1 MFKPLPLFIGLRYT
15 RAKRR
20 NHFISFISFSS
31 MLGIALGV
39 TALITVLSVMNG
51 FEKELRIRMLGMSAH
66 VVVNS
71 YYAESMENWQDLTEK
86 VKKYPEVIG
95 VAPYIQAQ
103 GMITHGRNVYGTML
117 QGINPEFEPQV
128 SQIKEKILIGGLE
141 NLRAGEFGVIL
152 GSELSQALGVRIGD
166 KITLVVPQAT
176 VTPVGILPRIKRMT
190 VQGIFTIGMHEYDSA
205 YVLLN
210 IEDAAKLVHVPDGQV
225 HGLNLKLTDMFS
237 APQFAK
243 QLQEELP
250 TGYRIFDWTYRHANF
265 FKAVKMEKSVM
276 FIILTLI
283 VAVAAFNIV
292 STLVMVVTDKQADI
306 AILRTL
312 GATPLMVMSIFMI
325 QGTFIGVLGTLLG
338 LAGGLSLA
346 LNIQTVVP
354 ALEYLFNVQ
363 FLSPDVY
370 YISEVPSDLRWLD
383 VYKIAGMS
391 LLISFLATIYPAWR
405 ASSTQP
411 AEALRYE

>member
-31 MLGIALGV
+31 MLGITLGV

-51 FEKELRIRMLGMSAH
+51 FEKELRVRMLGMSAH
-66 VVVNS
+66 VVINS
-71 YYAESMENWQDLTEK
+71 YYQESMGNWQELLEQ
-86 VKKYPEVIG
+86 VKKYPSVVGI
-95 VAPYIQAQ
+95 APYIQAQ

-117 QGINPEFEPQV
+117 QGVDPKFEPQV
-128 SQIKEKILIGGLE
+128 SQIKEKLILGSLE
-141 NLRAGEFGVIL
+141 NLQAGEFGVII
-152 GSELSQALGVRIGD
+152 GSELAQSLGVRMGD

-190 VQGIFTIGMHEYDSA
+190 VQGVFTIGMHEYDSA

-210 IEDAAKLVHVPDGQV
+210 IEDAAKLIHVPDGEV
-225 HGLNLKLTDMFS
+225 HGLNLKLTEMFD
-237 APQFAK
+237 APQLAR
-243 QLQEELP
+243 QLQNDLNM
-250 TGYRIFDWTYRHANF
+250 GYRIYDWTYRHANF

-292 STLVMVVTDKQADI
+292 STLIMVVTDKQADI

-312 GATPLMVMSIFMI
+312 GATPFTIMLIFMV
-325 QGTFIGVLGTLLG
+325 QGLFIGIFGTVFG
-338 LAGGLSLA
+338 VAGGVSLA
-346 LNIQTVVP
+346 LNVETIVP
-354 ALEYLFNVQ
+354 AIEYWFNVQ
-363 FLSPDVY
+363 ILSPDVY

>member
-51 FEKELRIRMLGMSAH
+51 FEKELRVRMLGMSAH

-71 YYAESMENWQDLTEK
+71 YSTESMENWQDLIEK

-95 VAPYIQAQ
+95 IAPYIQAQ

-117 QGINPEFEPQV
+117 QGIDPHFEPQV
-128 SQIKEKILIGGLE
+128 SHVKEKIIVGSLE
-141 NLRAGEFGVIL
+141 NLRSGEFGVVI

-210 IEDAAKLVHVPDGQV
+210 IDDAAKLVHVPDGQV
-225 HGLNLKLTDMFS
+225 HGLNLKLDDMFN
-237 APQFAK
+237 APQLAR
-243 QLQEELP
+243 QLQNELP
-250 TGYRIFDWTYRHANF
+250 PSYRTFDWTYRHANF

-312 GATPLMVMSIFMI
+312 GATPMMVMSIFMI
-325 QGTFIGVLGTLLG
+325 QGTFIGMLGTLLG
-338 LAGGLSLA
+338 LMGGLSLA

>member
-1 MFKPLPLFIGLRYT
+1 
-15 RAKRR
+15 
-20 NHFISFISFSS
+20 
-31 MLGIALGV
+31 
-39 TALITVLSVMNG
+39 
-51 FEKELRIRMLGMSAH
+51 LGMSAH

-71 YYAESMENWQDLTEK
+71 YSTESMENWQELLEK

-117 QGINPEFEPQV
+117 QGIDPNFEPQV
-128 SQIKEKILIGGLE
+128 SQIKEKILVGSLE
-141 NLRAGEFGVIL
+141 NLRAGEFGVII

-225 HGLNLKLTDMFS
+225 HGLNLKLNDMFS

-243 QLQEELP
+243 QLQNELP
-250 TGYRIFDWTYRHANF
+250 AGYRTFDWTYRHANF

-312 GATPLMVMSIFMI
+312 GATPMMVMSIFII
-325 QGTFIGVLGTLLG
+325 QGTFIGMLGTLLG
-338 LAGGLSLA
+338 LMGGLSLA

-383 VYKIAGMS
+383 VYKITGMS